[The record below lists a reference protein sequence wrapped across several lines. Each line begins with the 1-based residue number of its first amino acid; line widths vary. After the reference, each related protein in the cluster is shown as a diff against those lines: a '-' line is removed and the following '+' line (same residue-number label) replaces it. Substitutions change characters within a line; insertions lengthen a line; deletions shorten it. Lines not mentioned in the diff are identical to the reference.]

1 MSLMTPDG
9 GLLFWMTIIFLI
21 VFFILAKFGF
31 PVITG
36 MVEKRRNKIADAMK
50 LAEEAEQKFAHLSEE
65 QDKLIRKTEEE
76 REKMLNEASRMREEM
91 IAKAALEAQA
101 EAKKIMDNAS
111 KAIQAEK
118 EEAMR
123 GLRQEIATFSVEV
136 AEKIL
141 KNELSSA
148 SSEKA
153 FIDKTLEEVS
163 KLDKIN

>member
-1 MSLMTPDG
+1 MTPDG

-36 MVEKRRNKIADAMK
+36 MVEKRRDKIANAMK
-50 LAEEAEQKFAHLSEE
+50 LAQEAEDKFAHLAVE
-65 QDKLIRKTEEE
+65 QDKLIQKTQEE
-76 REKMLNEASRMREEM
+76 REKMLSEAAAMREEL
-91 IAKAALEAQA
+91 IAKASEEAQA
-101 EAKKIMDNAS
+101 EAKKIMENAS

-123 GLRQEIATFSVEV
+123 ELRQEVVTFSMEV

-141 KNELSSA
+141 KKELSDPEA
-148 SSEKA
+148 SKA
-153 FIDKTLEEVS
+153 FIGKTLEDVS
-163 KLDKIN
+163 KLEKRN

>member
-21 VFFILAKFGF
+21 VFFLLAKFGF

-36 MVEKRRNKIADAMK
+36 MVEKRRDKIANAMK
-50 LAEEAEQKFAHLSEE
+50 LAEQAEQKYAHLAQE
-65 QDKLIRKTEEE
+65 QDKLIQQTKQE
-76 REKMLNEASRMREEM
+76 REKLLSEATAMREEL
-91 IAKAALEAQA
+91 IAKASQQAQA

-123 GLRQEIATFSVEV
+123 DLRQEIVKFSVDV

-141 KNELSSA
+141 KEELSSPV
-148 SSEKA
+148 SEKA
-153 FIDKTLEEVS
+153 FIDKTLDEVS